1 MIVVLAIII
10 WLVIN
15 YLTWW
20 FTFSSLLC
28 AAAWLFLIMPSLLN
42 IKFADL
48 KIVFKN
54 KKILFLNLFL
64 NFVFL
69 PFLFFFT
76 AKIFFWENIISYSFL
91 LLGLLSGGW
100 LSFAWVNKDWGDIK
114 TAFSLFLLNILIFS
128 IIFIPLNSYLEK
140 LWNYLFFNPQ
150 IQSSETWNIF
160 NLEFIPYTVTQTNCF
175 MDQFFS
181 WAMSCFSTTNGWPS
195 PLVALFVL
203 IILPFIISRFILL
216 SDKLTSIIK
225 PYIKIVGQIA
235 TFFVVAYIFSLKEVH
250 NIFDI
255 NLLYL
260 TKIFIVLAIIYIIS
274 FSTSYYI
281 FKYLW
286 QTKERVSL
294 FWLSTT
300 RFITLGLVF
309 SFSFTSN
316 FGLWFM
322 IVFILSYFLQIW
334 LAQIFSNFIQKKE

>member
-15 YLTWW
+15 YSTWW

-42 IKFADL
+42 IKFSDF
-48 KIVFKN
+48 KIVLKN
-54 KKILFLNLFL
+54 KKILSLNLLL
-64 NFVFL
+64 NFIFL
-69 PFLFFFT
+69 PLLFFLT
-76 AKIFFWENIISYSFL
+76 AKLFFWENIISYSFL
-91 LLGLLSGGW
+91 LLWLLSGGG
-100 LSFAWVNKDWGDIK
+100 LSFAWVNKDGWDIK
-114 TAFSLFLLNILIFS
+114 TAFSLFLLNIIIFT
-128 IIFIPLNSYLEK
+128 IIFIPLNSYLTK

-150 IQSSETWNIF
+150 IQTRETWNIF
-160 NLEFIPYTVTQTNCF
+160 DLEFIPYTVTQTNCF

-195 PLVALFVL
+195 PLITLFVL
-203 IILPFIISRFILL
+203 IISPFIISRFILL
-216 SDKLTSIIK
+216 SDKLTNIIK
-225 PYIKIVGQIA
+225 PYIKIIGQIA

-255 NLLYL
+255 NLFYL
-260 TKIFIVLAIIYIIS
+260 AKIFIVLAIIYTVS
-274 FSTSYYI
+274 FTVNYYI

-286 QTKERVSL
+286 QTKEAVGL
-294 FWLSTT
+294 FWLSTN

-316 FGLWFM
+316 FWLGFI
-322 IVFILSYFLQIW
+322 IVFILAYFVQIW
-334 LAQIFSNFIQKKE
+334 FAQIFSNVLHKKE